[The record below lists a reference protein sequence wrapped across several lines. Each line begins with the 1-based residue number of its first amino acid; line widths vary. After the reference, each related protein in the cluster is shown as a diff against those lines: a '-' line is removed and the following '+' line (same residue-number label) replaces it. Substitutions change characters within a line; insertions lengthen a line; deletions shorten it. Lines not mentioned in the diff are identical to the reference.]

1 MASVT
6 KRGQSYRIKVSC
18 GYDYHG
24 KQVNK
29 TMTWRPD
36 PNMTQRQIEKELQR
50 QVVMFEDKCV
60 HGHVSACI
68 KFQAFA
74 EQWFRDYAELNHKD
88 TTLQRE
94 RNLSKRTYKEIGHLR
109 MDKITARDIQFF
121 INNLVRYGV
130 NLDNGKPLAYKT
142 IRHHLSFVS
151 AIFEYAIKLDMLNY
165 NPCIK
170 VTVPRNIENRAVK
183 GGEKKIYTKEQAKE
197 FLKILSGA
205 PTMFR
210 VYFTLC
216 MFTGCRRGELLGLEW
231 QDFDYEQRT
240 VRIVRTSNY
249 SKRKG
254 VYTDTPKTEKSNRV
268 IALPPEV
275 LELVK
280 KFKQE
285 RDEYARNM
293 GTKWNDTE
301 RLFTSMD
308 GRPMHVNTPYAWLK
322 KLCDKNN
329 FPFYGIHT
337 FRHFYASAEIEAGI
351 DPVTVAAVLGH
362 STPQTTLTT
371 YSHYFQEA
379 RIKAGN
385 AIANVLLDR
394 TDDEKTAV

>member
-1 MASVT
+1 
-6 KRGQSYRIKVSC
+6 
-18 GYDYHG
+18 
-24 KQVNK
+24 
-29 TMTWRPD
+29 
-36 PNMTQRQIEKELQR
+36 
-50 QVVMFEDKCV
+50 
-60 HGHVSACI
+60 
-68 KFQAFA
+68 
-74 EQWFRDYAELNHKD
+74 
-88 TTLQRE
+88 
-94 RNLSKRTYKEIGHLR
+94 

>member
-1 MASVT
+1 
-6 KRGQSYRIKVSC
+6 
-18 GYDYHG
+18 
-24 KQVNK
+24 
-29 TMTWRPD
+29 
-36 PNMTQRQIEKELQR
+36 
-50 QVVMFEDKCV
+50 
-60 HGHVSACI
+60 
-68 KFQAFA
+68 
-74 EQWFRDYAELNHKD
+74 
-88 TTLQRE
+88 
-94 RNLSKRTYKEIGHLR
+94 
-109 MDKITARDIQFF
+109 
-121 INNLVRYGV
+121 
-130 NLDNGKPLAYKT
+130 
-142 IRHHLSFVS
+142 
-151 AIFEYAIKLDMLNY
+151 
-165 NPCIK
+165 
-170 VTVPRNIENRAVK
+170 
-183 GGEKKIYTKEQAKE
+183 
-197 FLKILSGA
+197 
-205 PTMFR
+205 
-210 VYFTLC
+210 

-231 QDFDYEQRT
+231 QDFDYEQLT

-254 VYTDTPKTEKSNRV
+254 VYTNTPKTEKSNRI

-280 KFKQE
+280 NFKAE

-301 RLFTSMD
+301 RLFTSTD
-308 GRPMHVNTPYAWLK
+308 GCPMHVNTPYGWLK

-394 TDDEKTAV
+394 NEDEKTAV